1 MGEGRLQAF
10 LPRAEVGVSLFCHEQ
25 NKGVHKISLAQ
36 TLRST
41 LASLFN
47 PQQDLMRSCLLA
59 LGCLLLTS
67 SGNTVGRMLGQL
79 FEDLREAAEPWL
91 SRQSA
96 STSFSLLKFYRD
108 SLLSLLSPQVHFM
121 AFSILLEAP
130 ERWREHEVHI
140 NKQRGWAL
148 GRLRCLTLV

>member
-25 NKGVHKISLAQ
+25 NKRVRKISLAQ
-36 TLRST
+36 TLTST

-47 PQQDLMRSCLLA
+47 PWQDLIRSCLLA
-59 LGCLLLTS
+59 LGCLLLTFS
-67 SGNTVGRMLGQL
+67 RNTVGRMLGQL

-96 STSFSLLKFYRD
+96 STSFSPVEILPGFPT
-108 SLLSLLSPQVHFM
+108 LSSFPHKCTLRLSQYC
-121 AFSILLEAP
+121 
-130 ERWREHEVHI
+130 WRL
-140 NKQRGWAL
+140 QRG
-148 GRLRCLTLV
+148 RENMKFT

>member
-1 MGEGRLQAF
+1 MGWGRGRLQAF

-25 NKGVHKISLAQ
+25 NKRVRKISLAQ
-36 TLRST
+36 TLTST

-47 PQQDLMRSCLLA
+47 PRQDLMRSCLLA
-59 LGCLLLTS
+59 LGCLLLTF

-96 STSFSLLKFYRD
+96 STSFSPLKFYPD
-108 SLLSLLSPQVHFM
+108 SLLSLLSPTSALYGFLNIAGGSREV
-121 AFSILLEAP
+121 
-130 ERWREHEVHI
+130 ERI
-140 NKQRGWAL
+140 
-148 GRLRCLTLV
+148 